1 MALPPSIELLL
12 RRSERGVGQINART
26 GAKRT
31 ALAPYASRADANYA
45 PAIESQQ
52 ALGRATQSGLVSQGN
67 QLAGGIE
74 AALSGIQAPG
84 QAVATHAGGTQAT
97 GQAAGQAA
105 GALSSADL
113 GRLRG
118 YSTAEQVYAAALPRL
133 AQLAGEQE
141 RRGFLQ
147 QAQQELADL
156 SLREAQQAA
165 EMDRYNREWAYK
177 VRQDQLDRARQGK
190 LDRIERSRY
199 RSETKYERN
208 QDRREAERQAMLDA
222 LAQQAAAQEYGLNIS
237 EFNAE
242 RQYEQ
247 QTLAERQRS
256 ARERERI
263 QRERIAAQRER
274 DVKGGGNDDVFY
286 DVREAAFERAREYAA
301 TLSERRPS
309 KRITRATAAKRMWQE
324 FGTALTGRGYK
335 PKVVRQMIE
344 RALDAAGY

>member
-26 GAKRT
+26 GAKRS
-31 ALAPYASRADANYA
+31 ALAPYASRAAANYA

-52 ALGRATQSGLVSQGN
+52 ALGGAVQGGLVSQGN

-199 RSETKYERN
+199 RSETRY
-208 QDRREAERQAMLDA
+208 DRRQDQQEAARQARLDA
-222 LAQQAAAQEYGLNIS
+222 LAQLAAAQEYGIDMARLGIS
-237 EFNAE
+237 QQNASTAAA
-242 RQYEQ
+242 RA
-247 QTLAERQRS
+247 AEARRANA
-256 ARERERI
+256 AREARDAR
-263 QRERIAAQRER
+263 RDAADAR
-274 DVKGGGNDDVFY
+274 DGGGRDADAFY
-286 DVREAAFERAREYAA
+286 DMREAAFERAREYAN
-301 TLSERRPS
+301 PKS
-309 KRITRATAAKRMWQE
+309 KLADPIPRAAARKRLMAE
-324 FGTALTGRGYK
+324 FGTALIGRGYK